1 MTATTAMTHRIVD
14 VSASGAYAVE
24 VVGESAYQDE
34 LEAICGGR
42 TREGFRLETEAYL
55 VPEDNNRFD
64 AQAVAVFIDGHPVG
78 YLDRALARLWRR
90 HLRRYAG
97 GLVVCRC
104 RAIIVGAGSV
114 GGTLGTSGSG
124 SIWGHEARPA

>member
-1 MTATTAMTHRIVD
+1 MAITTPIKYLP
-14 VSASGAYAVE
+14 VSGKYAVE
-24 VVGESAYQDE
+24 VVGESAYQGE

-55 VPEDNNRFD
+55 VPEDDNRFD
-64 AQAVAVFIDGHPVG
+64 AHAVAVFIDGHPVG

-97 GLVVCRC
+97 DLVVCRC
-104 RAIIVGAGSV
+104 KAIIARGWQRGQDTGHFGVRLD
-114 GGTLGTSGSG
+114 LGK
-124 SIWGHEARPA
+124 